1 MRAKLL
7 LNISVFVLI
16 VGALFTVSVFV
27 LPSIRTP
34 QTFTTFGPNNAYGNS
49 TYTISG
55 YFLPP
60 IPSGAQIVLILSD
73 FTPNSIS
80 VSLFPSNANSVA
92 PIGPPLI
99 YDSNVA
105 GPIFRVAL
113 VSTGDQAYG
122 IYISSL
128 NRTRYTMAVSSTWT
142 LFYPLRGYLPVGFF
156 LILLGLVGTAHF
168 NQAKKREEEYDKVMK
183 EVRSRKE

>member
-1 MRAKLL
+1 MKARLL
-7 LNISVFVLI
+7 LNISMFILI
-16 VGALFTVSVFV
+16 VGALFTIAVFV
-27 LPSIRTP
+27 LPTIKTP
-34 QTFTTFGPNNAYGNS
+34 QTFTTFGPNTAYGNS

-60 IPSGAQIVLILSD
+60 IDSGTQISLTLSD

-80 VSLFPSNANSVA
+80 MSLFPSNPNSVA

-105 GPIFRVAL
+105 GPIFHVVV
-113 VSTGDQAYG
+113 VSSGDQAYG

-156 LILLGLVGTAHF
+156 LVLLGAVGAAHF
-168 NQAKKREEEYDKVMK
+168 NQSKKREEEYDRVMK
-183 EVRSRKE
+183 EVRSRKD